1 MRNEPFATPFNGA
14 PSDAMSRRQFLR
26 LGGTGLAGAVLLGTT
41 VGEALAQTG
50 PSLKAEF
57 DSAAKKYK
65 VPVELL
71 LAIGYYNT
79 LWEMPP
85 PTASDYQKGDIE
97 GRGDYGIM
105 QLTQNPFRDTLG
117 KAASLAGLSEEEIKN
132 DRAANIEAGAA
143 FLSDLVGKTKPSN
156 LNGWQ
161 EAVGQYADTDLYAT
175 SVYSVLKSG
184 ESRTI
189 STGES
194 MQLAPQNVDV
204 PRVYTAMAN
213 YSDYPPAAWR
223 PAARDNYTDSS
234 REKSYDIN
242 KVIIHVAQGSYAST
256 IRWFKN
262 SGADVSAHYVVSRS
276 GNISQCVR
284 NKNIAWHA
292 GNWRYNC
299 HSIGIEHAGYVSGY
313 FTRAMY
319 RASARLTAWNC
330 KKHRI
335 PIDRTHIIGHYQVPG
350 SDHTDPGPHWNWKRY
365 MHLVHYYR
373 NRL

>member
-1 MRNEPFATPFNGA
+1 MRNQSFATPFNA
-14 PSDAMSRRQFLR
+14 ASPDAISRRQFLR
-26 LGGTGLAGAVLLGTT
+26 LGGTSLAGAVLLGTA
-41 VGEALAQTG
+41 GGKALAQTG
-50 PSLKAEF
+50 PSLKSEF
-57 DSAAKKYK
+57 DSAAKKYN

-71 LAIGYYNT
+71 LAMGYYNT

-117 KAASLAGLSEEEIKN
+117 KAASLTDLSEEQIKN

-143 FLSDLVGKTKPSN
+143 FLSDIVGQTKPSD
-156 LNGWQ
+156 LNGWR
-161 EAVGQYADTDLYAT
+161 EAVAQYADTDLYAT
-175 SVYSVLKSG
+175 DVYSVLKSG
-184 ESRTI
+184 ESKTI

-194 MQLAPQNVDV
+194 VELAPQNVDV
-204 PRVYTAMAN
+204 PQVYTAMAN

-223 PAARDNYTDSS
+223 PASRYNYTGSS
-234 REKSYDIN
+234 RERSYDIN
-242 KVIIHVAQGSYAST
+242 RIIIHVTQGSYVGA
-256 IRWFKN
+256 IRWFQN
-262 SGADVSAHYVVSRS
+262 SGASVSAHYVVSKA
-276 GNISQCVR
+276 GDISQCVR

-292 GNWRYNC
+292 GNWTYNC

-313 FTRAMY
+313 FTRTQY
-319 RASARLTAWNC
+319 RQSARLTAWNC

-350 SDHTDPGPHWNWKRY
+350 SDHTDPGPHWNWDYY
-365 MHLVHYYR
+365 MRWVNYYR
-373 NRL
+373 RRL